1 MDTKSSHKK
10 SETNS
15 SFHNFNGFSN
25 LVKDFI
31 PNIRTLLTHHL
42 SSFNYLIE
50 TEMPKIISAK
60 VNNEIQSQINS
71 AFKIKYK
78 KIYLKKP
85 EFVENWTSRKLFPHE
100 CRLRDLTY
108 SGSLEVDLEVDY
120 EENSNSYRQIIHGIQ
135 IAQFPIMLGS
145 NYCWLSELD
154 PIKFHEVQECEYDPQ
169 GYFIIKGTEKVV
181 LMQEQLCRNK
191 IIVETGHK
199 TKLLQSTCASATLET
214 KSKTTIALKNNII
227 CLKSSSFKD
236 YIPLSIIFKAM
247 GVRSDKELLEFFN
260 PFLSSEESIT
270 YYSKIDSILCLTLEP
285 LVKHTI
291 LTQEDAYIFL
301 SSRIKFLFK
310 TESRK
315 SLVEKIEEVKQ
326 ILQKI
331 TLPHIPCYNDDYTHK
346 VEYIS
351 LMVRKM
357 LRVFIGFDKLDEGQV
372 DIRNDRDYL
381 GNKRI
386 ECSGDMLSLL
396 FEDLFKRFNSEIKK
410 EVDKHFLRSSSKK
423 TSIDNLETFI
433 KGVCTNDTITNG
445 INHAISSGK
454 WSIKRFK
461 VDRQGVTQVLSRINY
476 IGALGMLTRLESHIE
491 KSKKVSGP
499 RSLQCSHFG
508 YICPID
514 TPDGE
519 NCGLVKNLALL
530 TKVTTASDDGNLI
543 KLLDRLNMKELGL
556 FSIKD
561 MNKNNKVWLVVV
573 NGKIAGGVCNSE
585 YFVRRIKELRRA
597 GQIDRFVSV
606 FEDPID
612 MVIDIWSDGGR
623 LVRPLINLAELKK
636 KFNEIVHYS
645 QIFAKIDVESEKQSD
660 RKGLYQENMSRG
672 ITILN
677 DKFLTF
683 KDYLMSIGVIEYLDV
698 NELNNCNITFSLRE
712 IKENTTHIEVSH
724 DGLLGIVSS
733 TVPYPH
739 HNQSPRNTLQCA
751 MGKQALGLSGL
762 NQLNRIDTVLY
773 QLVYPQRP
781 FVETKNSR
789 IANYHKI
796 PAGQNATI
804 VVMSYSGFDIEDAVI
819 INKASI
825 ERGLGRAVLSKKFV
839 VDFEKIDTNKRE
851 VILPFEKNVDGIAY
865 IGEKLNRESILVNKH
880 LTISQGNQFESNMK
894 IENKGEAIEVIPQPV
909 RYKNRLPGSVQKVL
923 LSSSGEKYLI
933 AKMAI
938 SQVRVP
944 EVGDKFSSRH
954 GQKGV
959 MSIKIDQTN
968 LPFSE
973 KGWTPD
979 IIMNPHG
986 FPSRMTIGKLLEL
999 VSGKAASLDG
1009 KIFTTSAFE
1018 DKIPCEKHSEED
1030 CNCKCVMDNMGKILH
1045 SHGFEYMGT
1054 ESLISG
1060 TTGEYISGYVFSGP
1074 VFYQRLKHLVSDK
1087 IHARATGKKTFLTRQ
1102 PLEGR
1107 AKEGGLRLGEME
1119 RDCLVAYGATEL
1131 LLERFLYSSD
1141 LYYCSVCESC
1151 NVISCTGNCGTE
1163 IAKLRKV
1170 KMPYP
1175 FKLLMQE
1182 LMSMNI
1188 TPKILLK

>member
-1 MDTKSSHKK
+1 MNPTKEEFNKIYFK
-10 SETNS
+10 EFSE
-15 SFHNFNGFSN
+15 FSD
-25 LVKDFI
+25 LVVEFVPD
-31 PNIRTLLTHHL
+31 IRTLLSHHL
-42 SSFNYLIE
+42 TSFNYLIE
-50 TEMPKIISAK
+50 TEMPKIIMAQ
-60 VNNEIQSQINS
+60 VNNQIQSQISPN
-71 AFKIKYK
+71 FKIKYK
-78 KIYLKKP
+78 KIQLRKP
-85 EFVENWTSRKLFPHE
+85 EFVESWESRRLYPQE

-108 SGSLEVDLEVDY
+108 SGSLEVDLEVEY
-120 EENSNSYRQIIHGIQ
+120 EDQGNMYRQFLHNIQ

-145 NYCWLSELD
+145 NYCWLSDMPKNKYAEL
-154 PIKFHEVQECEYDPQ
+154 QECEYDPQ

-191 IIVETGHK
+191 IIVETSNK
-199 TKLLQSTCASATLET
+199 TKLLQATCASATLET
-214 KSKTTIALKNNII
+214 KSKTNIVLKNNVIS
-227 CLKSSSFKD
+227 LKSSSFKD

-247 GVRSDKELLEFFN
+247 GVRSDKQILDYFN
-260 PFLSSEESIT
+260 PFLNQDELAK
-270 YYSKIDSILCLTLEP
+270 YHSKVDSIFCLTLEP

-291 LTQEDAYIFL
+291 LTQEDAYVYL
-301 SSRIKFLFK
+301 SSKIKFLFK
-310 TESRK
+310 TESKK
-315 SLVEKIEEVKQ
+315 SLIEKIGEVKQ

-331 TLPHIPCYNDDYTHK
+331 TLPHIPCHADDYTHK

-357 LRVFIGFDKLDEGQV
+357 LRVYVGFDKLEEGQI

-396 FEDLFKRFNSEIKK
+396 FEDLFKRYNGEIKK
-410 EVDKHFLRSSSKK
+410 EVDKHFLRNSSKK
-423 TSIDNLETFI
+423 NCIENLETFI
-433 KGVCTNDTITNG
+433 KTICTNDTITNG
-445 INHAISSGK
+445 INHAITSGK

-508 YICPID
+508 YICPVD

-530 TKVTTASDDGNLI
+530 TKVTTASDDTSLI
-543 KLLDRLNMKELGL
+543 KLLDRICMKELGL
-556 FSIKD
+556 FSITD
-561 MNKNNKVWLVVV
+561 MNKKSKLWLVVV
-573 NGKIAGGVCNSE
+573 NGKVAGGVFNSE
-585 YFVRRIKELRRA
+585 KFVKKFKEMRRK
-597 GQIDRFVSV
+597 GFMDRFVSI

-623 LVRPLINLAELKK
+623 LVRPLINLEELQNHFSEVSHYFRQYLVQKNDKTKTEENANKTELKI
-636 KFNEIVHYS
+636 N
-645 QIFAKIDVESEKQSD
+645 DVSF
-660 RKGLYQENMSRG
+660 YN
-672 ITILN
+672 
-677 DKFLTF
+677 F
-683 KDYLMSIGVIEYLDV
+683 KDYLISIGAVEYLDV
-698 NELNNCNITFSLRE
+698 NELNNCNIAFSFLE
-712 IKENTTHIEVSH
+712 CKPSTTHIEISH
-724 DGLLGIVSS
+724 DSLLGIVSS
-733 TVPYPH
+733 TIPYPH

-751 MGKQALGLSGL
+751 MGKQALGMSGL

-825 ERGLGRAVLSKKFV
+825 ERGLGRAVLSRKYM
-839 VDFEKIDTNKRE
+839 VDLEKLDNQRKE
-851 VILPFEKNVDGIAY
+851 VILPMDKNADGIAN
-865 IGEKLNRESILVNKH
+865 IAEKLGRESILVNKH
-880 LTISQGNQFESNMK
+880 VVVSTKNQFDTNFNVESNKDML
-894 IENKGEAIEVIPQPV
+894 EVIPQV
-909 RYKNRLPGSVQKVL
+909 VKYKSRLPGSVHQIL
-923 LSSSGEKYLI
+923 LSSSGEKYLV

-938 SQVRVP
+938 NQIRVP

-959 MSIKIDQTN
+959 MSLRVDQTN

-973 KGWTPD
+973 TGWTPD

-999 VSGKAASLDG
+999 VTGKAGALSG
-1009 KIFTTSAFE
+1009 QIFTTSSFE
-1018 DKIPCEKHSEED
+1018 DKTPCKKHQSFD
-1030 CNCKCVMDNMGKILH
+1030 CKCKSVMDNMGKIILE
-1045 SHGFEYMGT
+1045 HGFEYMGT
-1054 ESLISG
+1054 ETLISG

-1141 LYYCSVCESC
+1141 LYYCSVCEGC
-1151 NVISCTGNCGTE
+1151 GVVSCTGNCGNR
-1163 IAKLRKV
+1163 ISKLRKI

-1175 FKLLMQE
+1175 FKLLLQE